1 MSKIYNVV
9 PSNRKTLFLRNLE
22 SEMLSNNWMN
32 KKDIPNFRKNLAS
45 NILELLE
52 GYSFDCEYDSD
63 ENMRSCYINDCVKH
77 RKFEEE
83 SILDC

>member
-1 MSKIYNVV
+1 MSKIYKII

-22 SEMLSNNWMN
+22 SELLCNEWMN
-32 KKDIPNFRKNLAS
+32 KKDIPNFRKYLAL

-63 ENMRSCYINDCVKH
+63 ENMRSRYIDSCLDY
-77 RKFEEE
+77 RKV
-83 SILDC
+83 